1 MELLTG
7 AAVEPIFR
15 GMPVMATLADALSS
29 AAQGGRT
36 ITLLGSDLQPRT
48 LPCAELLSRA
58 QEAAN
63 ALLDRG
69 IAPGD
74 RVLLVLPTGEEFL
87 AAFFG
92 SILAGIHPIP
102 LSPPQG
108 AQPPALFRERLEQLT
123 RALDVRAVIAQRDLE
138 LDAIPPDALR
148 GNDRFTAPVAVT
160 PQSVAFLQLTSGST
174 GMPKGV
180 VITHGAAMANVRQIA
195 SGSGVVRD
203 DVMVSWL
210 PLFHDMGLVG
220 GVLLPLAAGMSLVLS
235 TPFAFLRRP
244 AHWLQ
249 AISRHRGTHSLA
261 PTFAYRQVADRASE
275 REMEGVDLSSW
286 RVAYVGAEP
295 VHTAVLETFEQRFTR
310 YGLQPTTL
318 FPCYGMA
325 EATLAVSMKPFRER
339 YRTLR
344 VSRAA
349 LARDE
354 RAVAPR
360 GQDDALELVACGI
373 PAEGM
378 SVTIRDSHG
387 HVLPDRRLGEITIDG
402 PSVFSGYFERGVAP
416 ARIRFFGTGDLG
428 FIDGN
433 QLFITGR
440 RKELIILAGENH
452 HPAEIE
458 WAAAKV
464 DGIRSGRVA
473 AFGVEDPEAGT
484 QRLCLMA
491 EVDRHGDRTREEAL
505 MIAVRKKVREET
517 GLVVGGV
524 EIVAAGTIPVTT
536 SGKIQRGAVR
546 EMFLN
551 GSRSPVSA

>member
-1 MELLTG
+1 MS
-7 AAVEPIFR
+7 VH
-15 GMPVMATLADALSS
+15 ATLVDALS
-29 AAQGGRT
+29 AAAEGGRT
-36 ITLLGSDLQPRT
+36 ITLLGSDLQPRA
-48 LPCAELLSRA
+48 LPCSELLARA
-58 QEAAN
+58 REAAN
-63 ALLDRG
+63 ALLG
-69 IAPGD
+69 HGLEPGD

-87 AAFFG
+87 SAFFG
-92 SILAGIHPIP
+92 SILAAVHPIP

-108 AQPPALFRERLEQLT
+108 AQPPALFRARLEQLQ
-123 RALDVRAVIAQRDLE
+123 RALGVRAVIAHRELE
-138 LDAIPPDALR
+138 LEAIAPDRLR
-148 GNDRFTAPVAVT
+148 GSDAFTAPAAIT
-160 PQSVAFLQLTSGST
+160 PGSVAFLQLTSGST
-174 GMPKGV
+174 GTPKGV

-195 SGSGVVRD
+195 IGSGIARD

-220 GVLLPLAAGMSLVLS
+220 GVLLPLAAEMSLVLS

-249 AISRHRGTHSLA
+249 AIGRYGGTHSLA
-261 PTFAYRQVADRASE
+261 PTFAYRQVADRATD

-295 VHTAVLETFEQRFTR
+295 VHAAVLEKFEQRFSR

-349 LARDE
+349 LARDGMAAAARE
-354 RAVAPR
+354 D
-360 GQDDALELVACGI
+360 DDALELVACGI
-373 PAEGM
+373 PAPGM
-378 SVTIRDSHG
+378 HVTIRDERG
-387 HVLPDRRLGEITIDG
+387 AALPERRLGEITIDG
-402 PSVFSGYFERGVAP
+402 PSLFSGYYEPGVAP
-416 ARIRFFGTGDLG
+416 ERVRSFPTGDLG
-428 FIDGN
+428 FVDRDE
-433 QLFITGR
+433 LFITGR
-440 RKELIILAGENH
+440 RKELIIVSGENH

-464 DGIRSGRVA
+464 EGLRSGRVA

-484 QRLCLMA
+484 QRLCIMA
-491 EVDRHGDRTREEAL
+491 ECERHGDRTREQAL
-505 MIAVRKKVREET
+505 TIEVRRKVREET
-517 GLVVGGV
+517 GLVVGDV
-524 EIVAAGTIPVTT
+524 DIVPAGTIPVTT

-546 EMFLN
+546 QMYLDRSVIR
-551 GSRSPVSA
+551 SRAPAPA